1 MKLPINFL
9 GLDVSNVKSDLRF
22 RGGFKCNNWITVLSN
37 DLVNDKLSGFE
48 QLKQCNLDQRNTFY
62 PDTGGVVV
70 PTGDVP
76 ELGDV
81 ETNPYSQHY
90 VNVNAQLKAVRSPEI
105 GSLGFGS
112 INGEVRFNDQT
123 SKEW

>member
-70 PTGDVP
+70 PKVTC
-76 ELGDV
+76 L
-81 ETNPYSQHY
+81 NS
-90 VNVNAQLKAVRSPEI
+90 AM
-105 GSLGFGS
+105 
-112 INGEVRFNDQT
+112 
-123 SKEW
+123 SKPTPIPNIM